1 MFFFGA
7 NRVRFGIIT
16 IGAMLAAAFTAITAF
31 QVIGFGKNNVA
42 FLAQI
47 IILFV

>member
-1 MFFFGA
+1 MLFFWA
-7 NRVRFGIIT
+7 NRMRFGIIT
-16 IGAMLAAAFTAITAF
+16 IGAMLTAAFTAVTAF
-31 QVIGFGKNNVA
+31 QVIGFCKNNVA

>member
-7 NRVRFGIIT
+7 NRVCFGIIA
-16 IGAMLAAAFTAITAF
+16 IGAMLTAAFTAVTAF
-31 QVIGFGKNNVA
+31 QVIGFCKNNVA
-42 FLAQI
+42 ILAQI

>member
-1 MFFFGA
+1 MFFFGP
-7 NRVRFGIIT
+7 NRVCFGIIT
-16 IGAMLAAAFTAITAF
+16 IGAMLTAAFTAITAF
-31 QVIGFGKNNVA
+31 QVIGFCKNNVA